1 MMVLVVNTVRDMDK
15 SRRISRVCYN
25 GARHKR
31 DPGDVVKTFL
41 KASITSEKPVAETF
55 MSHIYSL
62 YIYFVNTYI
71 WRLIDY
77 MSKTTR

>member
-1 MMVLVVNTVRDMDK
+1 MVNTVRDMDK

-25 GARHKR
+25 GVRHKR

-55 MSHIYSL
+55 ISHIH
-62 YIYFVNTYI
+62 ICIFTIRFYFVKTYLTFI
-71 WRLIDY
+71 IEY
-77 MSKTTR
+77 MSKTH